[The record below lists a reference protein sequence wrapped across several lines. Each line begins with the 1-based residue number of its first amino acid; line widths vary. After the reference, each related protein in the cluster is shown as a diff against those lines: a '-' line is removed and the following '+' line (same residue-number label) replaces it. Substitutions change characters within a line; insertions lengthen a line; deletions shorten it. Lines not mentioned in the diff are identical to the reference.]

1 MLDLSRRTLG
11 ILCITGFALAAAG
24 WITAWNNAR
33 SDNSTAP
40 GASGKGSSAAAGAK
54 SSLRARLEEAKLVS
68 DPRSIRLV
76 ELMEKMDAG
85 AEPGKPNP
93 AFLKAAELTL
103 NDSLFHRRQRDF
115 RLLMEKMRPE
125 DAQAIHEQFTNLE
138 REGRYFGFE
147 YGAFAMRWGQIDGAG
162 AMAYWT
168 AREPFD
174 MNPNDLVNVV
184 TGWANSDA
192 EKALAWVE
200 GHKELLGGVN
210 AYRPLLVGWL
220 DKDPVAASAWF
231 ANSKLDPEQYGD
243 CVNGAVL
250 DKVYSD
256 GVEGASEWLATLPD
270 GDASL
275 GGAKEAWMD
284 HIGRLGNLDPG
295 LAATAWSK
303 VGSKPWMG
311 SQEFNYFCQSVANG
325 NQGSLDGFA
334 EQLSKTWPAAQ
345 AGVQFGRWTTE
356 NPEMVGALLTRFP
369 SSAIRKTGVE
379 AMVGT
384 LEKTDPAAA
393 QSWREKL
400 AE

>member
-11 ILCITGFALAAAG
+11 ILCITGFALAGAG
-24 WITAWNNAR
+24 WITAWNYAR
-33 SDNSTAP
+33 SDSSTAQGAP
-40 GASGKGSSAAAGAK
+40 GRGSSAAADTK

-76 ELMEKMDAG
+76 ELMEKMDA
-85 AEPGKPNP
+85 ATEPGKPNP

-103 NDSLFHRRQRDF
+103 NDSLYHRRQRDF

-125 DAQAIHEQFTNLE
+125 DAQAIHEQFKNLE
-138 REGRYFGFE
+138 REGRYFGPE

-162 AMAYWT
+162 AMDYWT

-174 MNPNDLVNVV
+174 MNPKDLVDVV

-192 EKALAWVE
+192 GKALEWVE
-200 GHKELLGGVN
+200 SHKDLLGDVN

-231 ANSKLDPEQYGD
+231 TNSKLDPSQFGD
-243 CVNGAVL
+243 CVDGAVL

-256 GVEGASEWLATLPD
+256 GVEGASEWLASLPD
-270 GDASL
+270 EDASL
-275 GGAKEAWMD
+275 GEANQAWMT

-295 LAATAWSK
+295 LAAAAWSK

-311 SQEFNYFCQSVANG
+311 SQQFMSLCQSVANG

-334 EQLSKTWPAAQ
+334 EQLSKSWPEAQ
-345 AGVQFGRWTTE
+345 AGAQFGRWTAE
-356 NPEMVGALLTRFP
+356 NPEMVGTLLARFP

-379 AMVGT
+379 AMMAT

-393 QSWREKL
+393 QTWREKL